1 MHRFAD
7 LFEGERRRIEAQGAS
22 LRDSETAVCEWVC
35 RSVVEWLEMKS
46 KEQMA

>member
-7 LFEGERRRIEAQGAS
+7 LFETEQRRIEAEGAL
-22 LRDSETAVCEWVC
+22 LRGSETAVCEWV
-35 RSVVEWLEMKS
+35 RLSVVEWLEMKS